1 LDLSSRLVIIERK
14 DAIKFGYD
22 PAIVSKNPQI
32 PDSVTGQETTSPE
45 NDDLSASTL
54 HASRSDVETKENST
68 LVPSTDAHKLSFLN
82 VATKLVKSPRALT
95 GLLFTFVYG

>member
-1 LDLSSRLVIIERK
+1 MIIERK

-32 PDSVTGQETTSPE
+32 PDSETGQETASQTE
-45 NDDLSASTL
+45 NDASTL
-54 HASRSDVETKENST
+54 HASRPEVETKDNST
-68 LVPSTDAHKLSFLN
+68 LVPSTDGHRFSFLN
-82 VATKLVKSPRALT
+82 VVSKLVKSPRALT